1 MSQAGNP
8 EIGATILPLRAKQ
21 AAQTV
26 AMARTLELY
35 SKSFPTRQRLMMLLE
50 TWLFAAER
58 DGVSERQPDYA
69 DALKRAINTLE
80 TSPSV
85 ADAIAR
91 LRSQEAGVCGS
102 SPQGR
107 RLSVVSYR

>member
-1 MSQAGNP
+1 M
-8 EIGATILPLRAKQ
+8 
-21 AAQTV
+21 AQ
-26 AMARTLELY
+26 TLELY

-58 DGVSERQPDYA
+58 DGVSERQPGYA
-69 DALKRAINTLE
+69 DALKRAINTLQ

-91 LRSQEAGVCGS
+91 LRSQEAGLRGS
-102 SPQGR
+102 SPQR
-107 RLSVVSYR
+107 RQSSGASYR